1 MFNFKKKK
9 SVTKAEDFEHNT
21 EEAEKEKVY
30 TRQRIEDDEEL
41 EQEFKFSDL
50 KRVAKYLT
58 PYRQAVLKVLATI
71 MLANIAALVGPL
83 LTRSAIDDVIPA
95 GDTTR
100 LFLYGG
106 LFIFT
111 LIVIGVCMRYR
122 IYAITEIGQDTL
134 KDMRSDLFTHLQS
147 LPFSYF
153 DSRPHG
159 KILIRVVNYINTLSD
174 LLSNGVINLV
184 SDLFSLIFTLSIM
197 LMIDVRLTLYSLAL
211 LPILFGLVLW
221 LKNSQRR
228 AYQQLSNKQ
237 STLNAFIHE
246 SIAGIRITQ
255 SFAREEVNNQIFT
268 NISEENR
275 THWIKAVKVQFLMW
289 PIVEN
294 ISILTVAM
302 IYFVGI
308 RQIGVE
314 VSTGTLIAF
323 VAYVNNFWNPI
334 INIGNFYNNL
344 ITASAYLE
352 RIFET
357 LDEQPVI
364 VDAPDAKDLP
374 AIEGYIDFDEV
385 IFRYEPGKNIL
396 DGVSFHMDPGKS
408 VALVG
413 PTGSGKTTIISLL
426 SRFYDVN
433 EGSIQI
439 DGHELRDVT
448 MRSLRKQMGVMLQDT
463 FIFSGTIIDN
473 IRYGNLDATEEDV
486 IKAAKTVRAH
496 DFIMNLKDGYNTAV
510 EERGSTLSAGQ
521 RQLIAFARTIIAD
534 PRILI
539 LDEATSSIDTE
550 TEELLQEGLQQ
561 LLKGRTSFIIAHRL
575 STIRNS
581 DQIFYIDQGRIVEKG
596 SHQELLALRG
606 LYYQLYQSQYNQLL
620 EQNI

>member
-1 MFNFKKKK
+1 MFNFIKKKRK
-9 SVTKAEDFEHNT
+9 KDVEYDETVK
-21 EEAEKEKVY
+21 EAPEKEKVY
-30 TRQRIEDDEEL
+30 TRQRIDDDEEL

-58 PYRQAVLKVLATI
+58 PYRQAVLKVLGTI
-71 MLANIAALVGPL
+71 MLANMAALIGPL
-83 LTRSAIDDVIPA
+83 LTRSAIDEVIPA
-95 GDTTR
+95 GDTGR
-100 LFLYGG
+100 LLLYGF
-106 LFIFT
+106 LFVLS
-111 LIVIGVCMRYR
+111 LILIGVCMRYR
-122 IYAITEIGQDTL
+122 IYSITEIGQDTL
-134 KDMRSDLFTHLQS
+134 KDMRSDLFTHLQK

-197 LMIDVRLTLYSLAL
+197 LMIDVRLTLYSLAM

-275 THWIKAVKVQFLMW
+275 SHWMKAIKIQFLMW

-294 ISILTVAM
+294 ISIMTVAL

-364 VDAPDAKDLP
+364 VDAEGAQDLP
-374 AIEGYIDFDEV
+374 AIKGYIDFEDV

-396 DGVSFHMDPGKS
+396 DGVSFHMEPGKS

-433 EGSIQI
+433 EGSIKI
-439 DGHELRDVT
+439 DGHELREVS

-473 IRYGNLDATEEDV
+473 IRYGNLDATEEEV
-486 IKAAKTVRAH
+486 IEAAKTVRAH
-496 DFIMNLKDGYNTAV
+496 EFIMNLKDGYYTAV

-581 DQIFYIDQGRIVEKG
+581 DQIFYIDQGRIVESG
-596 SHQELLALRG
+596 SHQELLELRG
-606 LYYQLYQSQYNQLL
+606 LYFQLYQSQYNQLL
-620 EQNI
+620 EQTS

>member
-1 MFNFKKKK
+1 MFKKKK
-9 SVTKAEDFEHNT
+9 VTDPENFTTQDNLT
-21 EEAEKEKVY
+21 EEEKVY

-41 EQEFKFSDL
+41 EQAFKFSDL
-50 KRVAKYLT
+50 KRVAKYLM
-58 PYRQAVLKVLATI
+58 PYRSAVLKVLVTI
-71 MLANIAALVGPL
+71 MIANIAALIGPL
-83 LTRSAIDDVIPA
+83 LTRSAIDVVIPA
-95 GDTTR
+95 ADIPR
-100 LFLYGG
+100 LLLYGVLFG
-106 LFIFT
+106 ITLFI
-111 LIVIGVCMRYR
+111 IGICMRYR

-134 KDMRSDLFTHLQS
+134 KDMRSDLFIHLQT

-184 SDLFSLIFTLSIM
+184 SDLFSLFFTLAIM

-211 LPILFGLVLW
+211 LPVLFLLVLW

-255 SFAREEVNNQIFT
+255 SFAREEVNHQIFT
-268 NISEENR
+268 SISEENR
-275 THWIKAVKVQFLMW
+275 SHWMKAVKIQFLMW

-294 ISILTVAM
+294 ISILTVTL

-308 RQIGVE
+308 RQIGVD

-357 LDEQPVI
+357 LDEQPLI
-364 VDAPDAKDLP
+364 VDAPEAQPLP
-374 AIEGYIDFDEV
+374 AIEGHIEFEDV

-396 DGVSFHMDPGKS
+396 DGVSFEMPPGKT

-426 SRFYDVN
+426 SRFYDIN
-433 EGSIQI
+433 EGSIKI
-439 DGHELRDVT
+439 DGYDIRDIT
-448 MRSLRKQMGVMLQDT
+448 MQSLRKQMGVMLQDT

-473 IRYGNLDATEEDV
+473 IRYGNLDAT
-486 IKAAKTVRAH
+486 
-496 DFIMNLKDGYNTAV
+496 
-510 EERGSTLSAGQ
+510 
-521 RQLIAFARTIIAD
+521 
-534 PRILI
+534 
-539 LDEATSSIDTE
+539 
-550 TEELLQEGLQQ
+550 
-561 LLKGRTSFIIAHRL
+561 
-575 STIRNS
+575 
-581 DQIFYIDQGRIVEKG
+581 
-596 SHQELLALRG
+596 
-606 LYYQLYQSQYNQLL
+606 
-620 EQNI
+620 

>member
-1 MFNFKKKK
+1 
-9 SVTKAEDFEHNT
+9 
-21 EEAEKEKVY
+21 
-30 TRQRIEDDEEL
+30 
-41 EQEFKFSDL
+41 
-50 KRVAKYLT
+50 
-58 PYRQAVLKVLATI
+58 
-71 MLANIAALVGPL
+71 
-83 LTRSAIDDVIPA
+83 
-95 GDTTR
+95 
-100 LFLYGG
+100 
-106 LFIFT
+106 
-111 LIVIGVCMRYR
+111 
-122 IYAITEIGQDTL
+122 
-134 KDMRSDLFTHLQS
+134 MRSDLFTHLQT

-184 SDLFSLIFTLSIM
+184 SDLFSLFFTLAIM

-211 LPILFGLVLW
+211 LPVLFLLVLW

-255 SFAREEVNNQIFT
+255 SFAREEVNHQIFT
-268 NISEENR
+268 SISEENR
-275 THWIKAVKVQFLMW
+275 SHWMKAVKIQFLMW

-294 ISILTVAM
+294 ISILTVTL

-308 RQIGVE
+308 RQIGVD

-357 LDEQPVI
+357 LDEQPLI
-364 VDAPDAKDLP
+364 IDAPEAQPLP
-374 AIEGYIDFDEV
+374 AIEGHIEFEDV

-396 DGVSFHMDPGKS
+396 DGVSFEMPPGKT

-426 SRFYDVN
+426 SRFYDIN
-433 EGSIQI
+433 EGSIKI
-439 DGHELRDVT
+439 DGHDIRDIT
-448 MRSLRKQMGVMLQDT
+448 MQSLRKQMGVMLQDT

-473 IRYGNLDATEEDV
+473 IRYGNLDATEEEV
-486 IKAAKTVRAH
+486 IAAAKTVRAH
-496 DFIMNLKDGYNTAV
+496 DFIMNLKDGYYTAV

-521 RQLIAFARTIIAD
+521 RQLIAFARTIIAN

-581 DQIFYIDQGRIVEKG
+581 DQIFYIEQGRIVERG
-596 SHQELLALRG
+596 SHQELLELRG

-620 EQNI
+620 EQNR

>member
-1 MFNFKKKK
+1 MFNFIKKKRK
-9 SVTKAEDFEHNT
+9 KDVEYDETVK
-21 EEAEKEKVY
+21 EAPEKEKVY
-30 TRQRIEDDEEL
+30 TRQRIDDDEEL

-58 PYRQAVLKVLATI
+58 PYRQAVLKVLGTI
-71 MLANIAALVGPL
+71 MLANMAALIGPL
-83 LTRSAIDDVIPA
+83 LTRSAIDEVIPA
-95 GDTTR
+95 GDTGR
-100 LFLYGG
+100 LLLYGV
-106 LFIFT
+106 LFVLS
-111 LIVIGVCMRYR
+111 LILIGVCMRYR
-122 IYAITEIGQDTL
+122 IYSITEIGQDTL
-134 KDMRSDLFTHLQS
+134 KDMRSDLFTHLQK

-197 LMIDVRLTLYSLAL
+197 LMIDVRLTLYSLAM

-275 THWIKAVKVQFLMW
+275 SHWMKAIKIQFLMW

-294 ISILTVAM
+294 ISIMTVAL

-364 VDAPDAKDLP
+364 VDAEGAQDLP
-374 AIEGYIDFDEV
+374 AIKGYIDFEDV

-396 DGVSFHMDPGKS
+396 DGVSFHMEPGKS

-433 EGSIQI
+433 EGSIKI
-439 DGHELRDVT
+439 DGHELRAVS

-473 IRYGNLDATEEDV
+473 IRYGNLDATEEEV
-486 IKAAKTVRAH
+486 IEAAKTVRAH
-496 DFIMNLKDGYNTAV
+496 EFIMNLKDGYHTAV

-581 DQIFYIDQGRIVEKG
+581 DQIFYIDQGRIVESG
-596 SHQELLALRG
+596 SHQELLELRG
-606 LYYQLYQSQYNQLL
+606 LYFQLYQSQYNQLL
-620 EQNI
+620 EQTS

>member
-1 MFNFKKKK
+1 MFKKKK
-9 SVTKAEDFEHNT
+9 VTDPENFTTQDNLT
-21 EEAEKEKVY
+21 EEEKVY
-30 TRQRIEDDEEL
+30 T
-41 EQEFKFSDL
+41 FKFSDL
-50 KRVAKYLT
+50 KRVAKYLM
-58 PYRQAVLKVLATI
+58 PYRSAVLKVLVTI
-71 MLANIAALVGPL
+71 MIANIAALIGPL
-83 LTRSAIDDVIPA
+83 LTRSAIDVVIPA
-95 GDTTR
+95 EDIPR
-100 LFLYGG
+100 LLLYGVLFG
-106 LFIFT
+106 ITLFI
-111 LIVIGVCMRYR
+111 IGICMRYR

-134 KDMRSDLFTHLQS
+134 KDMRSDLFIHLQT

-184 SDLFSLIFTLSIM
+184 SDLFSLFFTLAIM

-211 LPILFGLVLW
+211 LPVLFLLVLW

-255 SFAREEVNNQIFT
+255 SFAREEVNHQIFT
-268 NISEENR
+268 SISQENR
-275 THWIKAVKVQFLMW
+275 SHWMKAVKIQFLMW

-294 ISILTVAM
+294 ISILTVTL

-308 RQIGVE
+308 RQIGVD

-357 LDEQPVI
+357 LDEQPLI
-364 VDAPDAKDLP
+364 VDAPEAQPLP
-374 AIEGYIDFDEV
+374 AIEGHIEFEDV

-396 DGVSFHMDPGKS
+396 DGVSFEMPPGKT

-426 SRFYDVN
+426 SRFYDIN
-433 EGSIQI
+433 EGSIKI
-439 DGHELRDVT
+439 DGYDIRDIT
-448 MRSLRKQMGVMLQDT
+448 MQSLRKQMGVMLQDT

-473 IRYGNLDATEEDV
+473 IRYGNLDATEEEV
-486 IKAAKTVRAH
+486 IAAAKTVRAH
-496 DFIMNLKDGYNTAV
+496 DFIMNLKDGYYTAV

-521 RQLIAFARTIIAD
+521 RQLIAFARTIIAN

-581 DQIFYIDQGRIVEKG
+581 DQIFYIEQGRIVERG
-596 SHQELLALRG
+596 SHQELLELRG

-620 EQNI
+620 EQNR